1 MIKNDLLRHTIN
13 TILSINTILNNYH
26 YYIVEYMVLCTHLH
40 RLTIAYGWQRRLNRH
55 QNTKIVSYWTYLV

>member
-40 RLTIAYGWQRRLNRH
+40 RLTIAYGW
-55 QNTKIVSYWTYLV
+55 